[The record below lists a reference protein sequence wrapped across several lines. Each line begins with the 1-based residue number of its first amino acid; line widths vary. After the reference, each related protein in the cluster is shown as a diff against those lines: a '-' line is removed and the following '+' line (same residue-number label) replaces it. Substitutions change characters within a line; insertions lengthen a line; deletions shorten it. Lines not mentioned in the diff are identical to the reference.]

1 VSLTKAKTEHA
12 EGCFALNVD
21 NKIAGNVFVSCMDE
35 FGVYTYRL
43 YALEVSNRGEL
54 KLRWVENSSED
65 GLENMPINPKPY
77 LRSTPDDRM
86 MRGMILHAST
96 LGRYLRPGWI
106 FFTSNMDTYTH
117 LHLGYVRYV

>member
-1 VSLTKAKTEHA
+1 MSLTKAKTEHA

-21 NKIAGNVFVSCMDE
+21 NKIAGSVFVSCMDE

-65 GLENMPINPKPY
+65 GLENMPIKP
-77 LRSTPDDRM
+77 
-86 MRGMILHAST
+86 
-96 LGRYLRPGWI
+96 
-106 FFTSNMDTYTH
+106 
-117 LHLGYVRYV
+117 